1 MPGTASGVRTGIKS
15 NKKLRWD
22 RGATKQRY
30 RLEYIQ
36 ATMSTC
42 DNPSFGSTATR
53 WCTLISGTQ
62 MLLLEATDNQPT
74 SWLIVILRVLCSS
87 STKRYPPQ
95 PDFVEMGREL
105 TVGCHREQGNVRITV
120 FSCSDISNPY
130 SLSLWDNPSTNP
142 TPLENTIECLFCY
155 SSLPVFPTTQQSAWL
170 WPGIY
175 HGPF

>member
-42 DNPSFGSTATR
+42 GNPSFGSTATR

-62 MLLLEATDNQPT
+62 MLLLEATDNQPI

-87 STKRYPPQ
+87 STKRYPPR

-105 TVGCHREQGNVRITV
+105 TVGSKGMWELQYFLVPTFPTYTHFLCGTTL
-120 FSCSDISNPY
+120 P
-130 SLSLWDNPSTNP
+130 P
-142 TPLENTIECLFCY
+142 TPLPLKIL
-155 SSLPVFPTTQQSAWL
+155 
-170 WPGIY
+170 
-175 HGPF
+175 